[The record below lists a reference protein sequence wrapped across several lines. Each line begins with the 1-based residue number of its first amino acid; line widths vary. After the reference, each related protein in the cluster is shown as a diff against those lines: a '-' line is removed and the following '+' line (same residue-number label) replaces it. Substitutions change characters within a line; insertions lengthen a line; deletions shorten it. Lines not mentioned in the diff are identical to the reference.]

1 MENAKN
7 PRQPDPLRVAF
18 AHHTIVSYHV
28 QAVLSGL
35 TALDLAEKYDPLSRF
50 EIIVEGERTAAHT
63 GVLTVHVQTVTSM
76 AAIYSR
82 LLLEF
87 LGLRSFGKPST
98 LVNLRSRK
106 DGDIGV
112 EHYKGRDGIP
122 LTMVSP
128 SIVEGFSDPAVVERS
143 WTTVCDFAG
152 QRLAHLTDD
161 NKLNNTDVTP
171 MLRRAFETI
180 PELVSRT
187 FFDRIG

>member
-1 MENAKN
+1 MGQPKAV
-7 PRQPDPLRVAF
+7 RQPNPLRVAF
-18 AHHTIVSYHV
+18 AHHTIISYHV
-28 QAVLSGL
+28 QGVLAGL

-50 EIIVEGERTAAHT
+50 EIIVEGESTAAHA

-76 AAIYSR
+76 AAVYSR

-87 LGLRSFGKPST
+87 LGLRSAGNPSR
-98 LVNLRSRK
+98 LVNFTSRK

-112 EHYKGRDGIP
+112 EHYQQRDGTP
-122 LTMVSP
+122 LTMVCP
-128 SIVEGFSDPAVVERS
+128 SIVENFDDPAMVERA
-143 WTTVCDFAG
+143 WIAVCDFAG

-161 NKLNNTDVTP
+161 NKLNNSDVTP

-187 FFDRIG
+187 FFDRVG